1 MRRTSR
7 ERGTQIVEL
16 AVSLPLLMFL
26 TLVIIEGGRLV
37 HFHQVINNAA
47 REGARLSSQVEN
59 RGAAGAIQDAVVQY
73 AANNNLVISTSDV
86 AVDQA
91 QPIAL
96 PDGSVMS
103 SSLVTVTH
111 SYSFQYLPNLAFFN
125 IPSSVNLRAS
135 IQFRNLY

>member
-1 MRRTSR
+1 MKRTNR

-26 TLVIIEGGRLV
+26 SLAIIDGGELVRC
-37 HFHQVINNAA
+37 HQVINNAA

-59 RGAAGAIQDAVVQY
+59 KGATTAIQNAVVQY
-73 AANNNLVISTSDV
+73 AANNNVVISASDV
-86 AVDQA
+86 TVDQA

-96 PDGSVMS
+96 PDGSVMP

-111 SYSFQYLPNLAFFN
+111 SYSFQYLPKLAFFN
-125 IPSSVNLRAS
+125 IPSSMNLRAS
-135 IQFRNLY
+135 IQFRNLW

>member
-26 TLVIIEGGRLV
+26 TLVIIEGGKLV

-59 RGAAGAIQDAVVQY
+59 RGAASAIQDAVVQY

-96 PDGSVMS
+96 PDGSVML

-111 SYSFQYLPNLAFFN
+111 SYSFQYLPNW
-125 IPSSVNLRAS
+125 PSSTFLVA
-135 IQFRNLY
+135 